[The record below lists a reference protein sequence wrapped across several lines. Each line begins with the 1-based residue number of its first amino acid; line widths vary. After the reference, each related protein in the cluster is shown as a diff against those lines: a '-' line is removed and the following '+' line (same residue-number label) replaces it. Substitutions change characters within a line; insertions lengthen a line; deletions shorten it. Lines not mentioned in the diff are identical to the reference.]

1 MLLLSRVQ
9 GKGLEPGRQS
19 KQYFLIGNYYKLGGK
34 HKPAE
39 LLFVKN
45 HAAPRNKISKISA
58 REKTTFYILAISKQ
72 LQNIE
77 RSFVLTFLTMF
88 LSLL

>member
-45 HAAPRNKISKISA
+45 HAAPRNKISKTSA
-58 REKTTFYILAISKQ
+58 REKTTFYILTISKQ

>member
-45 HAAPRNKISKISA
+45 HAAPRNKISKTSA

-77 RSFVLTFLTMF
+77 RSFVLTFLTTF

>member
-45 HAAPRNKISKISA
+45 HAAPRNKISKTSA
-58 REKTTFYILAISKQ
+58 REKTTFLYPRH
-72 LQNIE
+72 IE
-77 RSFVLTFLTMF
+77 TIAKY
-88 LSLL
+88 

>member
-1 MLLLSRVQ
+1 MLLCRNAEQFSPILLYPISYTVVVTVNC
-9 GKGLEPGRQS
+9 KMSIKLEKKPG
-19 KQYFLIGNYYKLGGK
+19 
-34 HKPAE
+34 
-39 LLFVKN
+39 
-45 HAAPRNKISKISA
+45 
-58 REKTTFYILAISKQ
+58 EKTTFYILAISKQ

>member
-34 HKPAE
+34 HRPAE

-45 HAAPRNKISKISA
+45 HAAPRNKISKTSA